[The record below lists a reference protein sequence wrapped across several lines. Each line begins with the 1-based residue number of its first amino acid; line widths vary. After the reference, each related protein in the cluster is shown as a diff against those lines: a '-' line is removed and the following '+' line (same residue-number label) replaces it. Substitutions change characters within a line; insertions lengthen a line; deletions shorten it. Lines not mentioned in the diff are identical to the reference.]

1 VSASTSDMDVN
12 LPEVVADLKSAF
24 GRYEKALNENNVGVL
39 NELFWNS
46 PHTVRYGVA
55 EQLYGHAEI
64 AGFRAA
70 RSTIDLRRELLRVVI
85 TTYGRDFGTASCEYR
100 RLETGRRGRQMQT
113 WIRVDGVWKVVAAHV
128 SLLPA

>member
-1 VSASTSDMDVN
+1 MNVN
-12 LPEVVADLKSAF
+12 IPEIVADLKSTF
-24 GRYEKALNENNVGVL
+24 GKYEKAINDNDVSVL
-39 NELFWNS
+39 NEMFWDS

-70 RSTIDLRRELLRVVI
+70 RSTTDLRRELLKVVI

-100 RLETGRRGRQMQT
+100 RLESGRRGRQMQT
-113 WIRVDGVWKVVAAHV
+113 WMRVDGAWKVVAAHV

>member
-1 VSASTSDMDVN
+1 MSVN
-12 LPEVVADLKSAF
+12 IPEILAELKSAF
-24 GRYEKALNENNVGVL
+24 GKYEKALNDNDVGVL
-39 NELFWNS
+39 NALFWNS

-70 RSTIDLRRELLRVVI
+70 RSPIDLRRELIKVVI

-113 WIRVDGVWKVVAAHV
+113 WMRVDGAWKVVAAHV
-128 SLLPA
+128 SLLPP

>member
-1 VSASTSDMDVN
+1 MDVN

-24 GRYEKALNENNVGVL
+24 GRYERALNENDVSVL

-55 EQLYGHAEI
+55 EQLYGYAEI

-113 WIRVDGVWKVVAAHV
+113 WMRVDGMWKVVAAHV

>member
-1 VSASTSDMDVN
+1 MTVN
-12 LPEVVADLKSAF
+12 IPEIVAELKSAF
-24 GRYEKALNENNVGVL
+24 GKYEKALNDNDVGVL
-39 NELFWNS
+39 NELFWDS

-70 RSTIDLRRELLRVVI
+70 RSTIDLRRELLKVVI

-113 WIRVDGVWKVVAAHV
+113 WMRVDGAWKVVAAHV
-128 SLLPA
+128 SLQPA

>member
-1 VSASTSDMDVN
+1 MNVN
-12 LPEVVADLKSAF
+12 IPEVVADLKSAF
-24 GRYEKALNENNVGVL
+24 GRYERALNDNDVGVL
-39 NELFWNS
+39 NEMFWNS

-55 EQLYGHAEI
+55 EQLYGQAEI

-70 RSTIDLRRELLRVVI
+70 RSTVDLRRELLKVVI

-113 WIRVDGVWKVVAAHV
+113 WMRVDGTWKVVAAHV
-128 SLLPA
+128 SLLPP

>member
-1 VSASTSDMDVN
+1 MDVN
-12 LPEVVADLKSAF
+12 LPEVVANLKSAF
-24 GRYEKALNENNVGVL
+24 GRYERALNENDVSVL

-55 EQLYGHAEI
+55 EQLYGYAEI

-113 WIRVDGVWKVVAAHV
+113 WMRVDGMWKVVAAHV

>member
-1 VSASTSDMDVN
+1 VSASIADVSVN
-12 LPEVVADLKSAF
+12 IPDVVAELKIAF
-24 GRYEKALNENNVGVL
+24 YRYEKALNDNDVATL

-55 EQLYGHAEI
+55 EQLYGYGAI
-64 AGFRAA
+64 MGFRAA
-70 RSTIDLRRELLRVVI
+70 RSPADLRRELVKVVI

-100 RLETGRRGRQMQT
+100 RLESGRRGRQMQT
-113 WIRVDGVWKVVAAHV
+113 WMRLPEGWRVAAAHV

>member
-1 VSASTSDMDVN
+1 MSASIADVSVN
-12 LPEVVADLKSAF
+12 IPDVVAELKIAF
-24 GRYEKALNENNVGVL
+24 YRYEKALNDNDVATL

-55 EQLYGHAEI
+55 EQLYGYGAI
-64 AGFRAA
+64 MGFRAA
-70 RSTIDLRRELLRVVI
+70 RSPADLRRELVKVVI

-100 RLETGRRGRQMQT
+100 RLESGRRGRQMQT
-113 WIRVDGVWKVVAAHV
+113 WMRLPEGWRVAAAHV

>member
-1 VSASTSDMDVN
+1 MNVN
-12 LPEVVADLKSAF
+12 IPDVVADLRSAF
-24 GRYEKALNENNVGVL
+24 GRYEKALNDNDVGVL

-64 AGFRAA
+64 AGFRAGRPA
-70 RSTIDLRRELLRVVI
+70 IDLRRELLKVMI

-113 WIRVDGVWKVVAAHV
+113 WMRVDGAWQVVAAHV
-128 SLLPA
+128 SLQPA